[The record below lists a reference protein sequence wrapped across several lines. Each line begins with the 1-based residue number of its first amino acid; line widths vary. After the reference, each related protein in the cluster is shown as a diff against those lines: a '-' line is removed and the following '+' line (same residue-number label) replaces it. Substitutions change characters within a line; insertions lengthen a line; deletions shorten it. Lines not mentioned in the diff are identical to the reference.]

1 MPQRRK
7 DSPSLAT
14 DIGRDAR
21 VREVAE
27 DVASRLAQVCAT
39 LPREEFVAL
48 VKQIATVTVKYEA
61 LAELHAARVATPPEP
76 P

>member
-14 DIGRDAR
+14 DIGRETR
-21 VREVAE
+21 VREVGE
-27 DVASRLAQVCAT
+27 DVASRLARVCAS

-48 VKQIATVTVKYEA
+48 VKQIANVTVKYEA
-61 LAELHAARVATPPEP
+61 LAELHAARVATPPDVP
-76 P
+76 

>member
-39 LPREEFVAL
+39 LPQEEFVAL
-48 VKQIATVTVKYEA
+48 VKQIANVTVKYEA